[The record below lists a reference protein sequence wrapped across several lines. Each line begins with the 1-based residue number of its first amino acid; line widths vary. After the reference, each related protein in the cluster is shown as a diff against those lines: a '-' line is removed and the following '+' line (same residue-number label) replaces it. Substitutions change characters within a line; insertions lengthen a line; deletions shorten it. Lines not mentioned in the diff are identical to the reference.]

1 MTDEKIAKLELD
13 LQHRLNQFLA
23 EKEQK
28 WRMLETQKIMGRS
41 GAIKDL
47 AFTNQWVSIVGYAA
61 SIAIA
66 GAAL

>member
-1 MTDEKIAKLELD
+1 
-13 LQHRLNQFLA
+13 
-23 EKEQK
+23 
-28 WRMLETQKIMGRS
+28 MLETQKIMGRS